1 VIVNQ
6 DTGAKAF
13 NGKTDSSGAFVV
25 SEVLPGSYSVTVT
38 AKGMKKS
45 VVDNLLATVA
55 QVSAVNVTME
65 LGETTEVIT
74 VETTNIQLDT
84 TTSNVSTLISPQ
96 EVSSMP
102 LNVRAPEN
110 LLTMIPGVATLK
122 SITGSTSSVITSQ
135 LSINGS
141 RTENTEALLNGVSLV
156 IASTGGLLSFPSPD
170 GIDELRFLTANAPA
184 EYGRTSGAILAAN
197 TVSGTDTYHGNA
209 YLLIRNEALDA
220 NTFFNKL
227 TNFQNQNTPNYV
239 VKGTPR
245 DRYFQFGA
253 SLGGAVRIPH
263 FYDGKDKTFFFFN
276 YDHTLYSNS
285 TLTTSTV
292 PGYINA
298 ATGVVDTKQRNGNF
312 SESTNPIYLPGSTT
326 SAQYTNNTLT
336 SINPAAQNIINL
348 LPLQNSVG
356 TFTASTAQA
365 AGNYAVAPLLTTDY
379 LRIVSRVDEQLTN

>member
-1 VIVNQ
+1 
-6 DTGAKAF
+6 
-13 NGKTDSSGAFVV
+13 
-25 SEVLPGSYSVTVT
+25 
-38 AKGMKKS
+38 
-45 VVDNLLATVA
+45 
-55 QVSAVNVTME
+55 
-65 LGETTEVIT
+65 
-74 VETTNIQLDT
+74 
-84 TTSNVSTLISPQ
+84 
-96 EVSSMP
+96 
-102 LNVRAPEN
+102 
-110 LLTMIPGVATLK
+110 
-122 SITGSTSSVITSQ
+122 
-135 LSINGS
+135 
-141 RTENTEALLNGVSLV
+141 
-156 IASTGGLLSFPSPD
+156 LLSFPSPD

-184 EYGRTSGAILAAN
+184 EYGRTSGAILVAN

-292 PGYINA
+292 PGYVNA
-298 ATGVVDTKQRNGNF
+298 TTGLVDTKQRNGNF

-326 SAQYTNNTLT
+326 SAQYTNNALT

-348 LPLQNSVG
+348 LPLPNSVG

-365 AGNYAVAPLLTTDY
+365 TGNYAVAPLL
-379 LRIVSRVDEQLTN
+379 RACSRSSE